1 MKVLIYETIPRNAT
15 EKEKEEIF
23 INGIRCIG
31 FECFWNMHSIFAD
44 VGQIELFEPSMEYIK
59 RCYRAK
65 IYSSIA
71 SEIVSVANKYTRCL
85 MPKLNGMLVRDD
97 IAVAFIEGYVEGI
110 KQYDLRREEFCNECE
125 DNCDM

>member
-1 MKVLIYETIPRNAT
+1 
-15 EKEKEEIF
+15 
-23 INGIRCIG
+23 
-31 FECFWNMHSIFAD
+31 MHSIFAG
-44 VGQIELFEPSMEYIK
+44 VGQVELFEPSLEYIK

-71 SEIVSVANKYTRCL
+71 SEILSVANKYTRCL

-97 IAVAFIEGYVEGI
+97 ITVAFIEGYVEGI
-110 KQYDLRREEFCNECE
+110 KQYDLRREEFSNECE